1 MSTSTSRKGIVLAG
15 GSGTRL
21 HPCTLAVS
29 KQLMPVYDKPMIY
42 YPLSTLMLAGI
53 REVLIISTPQDT
65 PRFEQLLGDG
75 SKWGMKLT
83 FAVQPSPDGLAQA
96 FLIGDE
102 FVGDSP
108 SALVLGDN
116 LFHGQELGR
125 ELEKAAA
132 RTEGATVFAYPVN
145 DPERYGV
152 VAFDENGR
160 AISLEEKPAQ
170 PKSRYAVT
178 GLYFYDRDVVS
189 IARSLKPS
197 PRGELEITD
206 LNRVY
211 LERGSLDVH
220 VLGRGHAWL
229 DTGTHES
236 LIEAGL
242 FIQTVERRQGL
253 RIGSPEEVAWRKG
266 WIDDAQLAVL
276 ARELGKSSYG
286 QYLARLPSE
295 QIF

>member
-1 MSTSTSRKGIVLAG
+1 MTSRKGIILAG
-15 GSGTRL
+15 GAGTRL

-53 REVLIISTPQDT
+53 RDILIISTPQDT

-75 SKWGMKLT
+75 RKWGMNFS
-83 FAVQPSPDGLAQA
+83 FAVQPEPGGLAQA
-96 FLIGDE
+96 FLIGDT
-102 FVGDSP
+102 FVGDSH

-116 LFHGQELGR
+116 LFYGQDLGR
-125 ELEKAAA
+125 ELETAAA
-132 RTEGATVFAYPVN
+132 RTQGATVFAYPVN

-152 VAFDENGR
+152 VEFDAQGR
-160 AISLEEKPAQ
+160 AISLEEKPKA

-178 GLYFYDRDVVS
+178 GRYFYDPQVIG
-189 IARSLKPS
+189 IARDLKPS
-197 PRGELEITD
+197 LRGELEITD

-211 LERGSLDVH
+211 LERGALDVQL
-220 VLGRGHAWL
+220 LGRGHAWL

-242 FIQTVERRQGL
+242 FIQTIERRQGL
-253 RIGSPEEVAWRKG
+253 RVGSPEEVAWRQG
-266 WIDDAQLAVL
+266 WIDDQQLGRL
-276 ARELGKSSYG
+276 ATELGKSSYG
-286 QYLARLPSE
+286 QYLARLPTE
-295 QIF
+295 RIF

>member
-1 MSTSTSRKGIVLAG
+1 MTSRKGIILAG
-15 GSGTRL
+15 GAGTRL

-53 REVLIISTPQDT
+53 RDILIISTPQDT

-75 SKWGMKLT
+75 RKWGMNFS
-83 FAVQPSPDGLAQA
+83 FAVQPEPGGLAQA
-96 FLIGDE
+96 FLIGDT
-102 FVGDSP
+102 FVGDSH

-116 LFHGQELGR
+116 LFYGQDLGR

-132 RTEGATVFAYPVN
+132 RTQGATVFAYPVN

-152 VAFDENGR
+152 VEFDAQGR
-160 AISLEEKPAQ
+160 AISLEEKPKA

-178 GLYFYDRDVVS
+178 GLYFYDPQVIG
-189 IARSLKPS
+189 IARDLKPS

-211 LERGSLDVH
+211 LERGALDVQL
-220 VLGRGHAWL
+220 LGRGHAWL

-242 FIQTVERRQGL
+242 FIQTIERRQGL
-253 RIGSPEEVAWRKG
+253 RVGSPEEVAWRKG
-266 WIDDAQLAVL
+266 WIDDQQLGRL
-276 ARELGKSSYG
+276 ATELGKSSYG
-286 QYLARLPSE
+286 QYLARLPTE
-295 QIF
+295 RIF